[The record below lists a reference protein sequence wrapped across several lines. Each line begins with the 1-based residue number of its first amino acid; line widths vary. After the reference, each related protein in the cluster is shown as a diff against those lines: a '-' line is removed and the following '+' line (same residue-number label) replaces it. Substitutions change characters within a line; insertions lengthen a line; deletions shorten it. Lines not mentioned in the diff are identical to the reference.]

1 MPNLEQ
7 TAVTAWLTELR
18 PDAAV
23 SEWPPGIRP
32 LETQAPVPELLVALG
47 AALDDLAKTD
57 PRALRDALWRSPL
70 RDKVRVVLAQLGA
83 ARTLRLLHWL
93 AEVDLPDCH
102 AVIAALVEEDGPEAR
117 SIRAAVAAVTQKAT
131 VRRIFAPERIAALA
145 NACNTIKEVA

>member
-18 PDAAV
+18 PDAAL
-23 SEWPPGIRP
+23 SEWPPAIRP
-32 LETQAPVPELLVALG
+32 VETQAALPERLVALG
-47 AALDDLAKTD
+47 AALDDLAKAD
-57 PRALRDALWRSPL
+57 PRALTDALCRGPL
-70 RDKVRVVLAQLGA
+70 RDAMRAVLAQLGA

-93 AEVDLPDCH
+93 AEADLPDCH
-102 AVIAALVEEDGPEAR
+102 AVIAALVEQDGPEAR

>member
-18 PDAAV
+18 PDAAA
-23 SEWPPGIRP
+23 SEWPPAIRP
-32 LETQAPVPELLVALG
+32 IETKPSLPEHLAAFG
-47 AALDDLAKTD
+47 AAFDDLAKAD
-57 PRALRDALWRSPL
+57 PRALSDALCRSPL
-70 RDKVRVVLAQLGA
+70 RDEVRAVLAQLGA

-93 AEVDLPDCH
+93 AEMDLPDCH

-145 NACNTIKEVA
+145 LACNALNEES

>member
-1 MPNLEQ
+1 MPNLEH

-18 PDAAV
+18 PDAAIW
-23 SEWPPGIRP
+23 EWPPAIRP
-32 LETQAPVPELLVALG
+32 VETQAALPERLVALG
-47 AALDDLAKTD
+47 AALDNLAKAD
-57 PRALRDALWRSPL
+57 PRALRDGLCRSSL
-70 RDKVRVVLAQLGA
+70 RDDVRAVLAQLGA

-102 AVIAALVEEDGPEAR
+102 AVITALVEQDGPEAR

-145 NACNTIKEVA
+145 SACNTLKEDS